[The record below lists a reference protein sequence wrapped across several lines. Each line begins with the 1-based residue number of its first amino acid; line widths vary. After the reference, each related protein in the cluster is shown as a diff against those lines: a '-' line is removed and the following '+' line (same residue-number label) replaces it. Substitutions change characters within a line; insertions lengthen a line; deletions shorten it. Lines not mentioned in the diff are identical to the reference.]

1 MVTDATRIA
10 FAADALRRSALF
22 RTLDSERLDE
32 LSRAFRPRRYRRGEV
47 IFHRGDVG
55 DTLHLIESGLV
66 KISEES
72 LTGSEAFINTLHPG
86 AYFGE
91 LGLIDGAERSA
102 TASALEPTIT
112 LVLTREPILQL
123 IDSDPVFRHALIAA
137 LANEIRRVTRRLAEL
152 HFLDLPGRLAVRLA
166 AMAEE
171 AQPGQN
177 EEVRLGRAYT
187 QSELAAMIG
196 GTRQSVNRHLGE
208 LVDDG
213 LIRVEP
219 DDIVVLDVRELYA
232 RGEW

>member
-1 MVTDATRIA
+1 MTDAARLA

-22 RTLDSERLDE
+22 RSLTPNRLED
-32 LSRAFRPRRYRRGEV
+32 LSRGFRPRRYRRGEV
-47 IFHRGDVG
+47 IFHRGDIG

-72 LTGSEAFINTLHPG
+72 VSGSEAFINTLHPG
-86 AYFGE
+86 AVFGE

-102 TASALEPTIT
+102 TATALEPTIT
-112 LVLTREPILQL
+112 LVLPREPVLQL
-123 IDSDPVFRHALIAA
+123 IDNDPVFRHALLAA
-137 LANEIRRVTRRLAEL
+137 LANELRRVTRRLAEL

-171 AQPGQN
+171 AEPGKN
-177 EEVRLGRAYT
+177 DDVRLGRGYT

-208 LVDDG
+208 LVEDG
-213 LIRVEP
+213 LIRIEP
-219 DDIVVLDVRELYA
+219 DDIVVLDVRELLL

>member
-1 MVTDATRIA
+1 MTDATRLA
-10 FAADALRRSALF
+10 FAADALRRSPLF
-22 RTLDSERLDE
+22 RSLSADRLDD
-32 LSRAFRPRRYRRGEV
+32 LSRSFRPRRYRRGEV
-47 IFHRGDVG
+47 IFHRGDLG

-72 LTGSEAFINTLHPG
+72 LTGSEAFINTLRPG
-86 AYFGE
+86 QTFGE

-102 TASALEPTIT
+102 TATALDPTIT
-112 LVLTREPILQL
+112 LVLPREPVIHL
-123 IDSDPVFRHALIAA
+123 IDTDPVFRHALIGA

-171 AQPGQN
+171 TEPGRN
-177 EEVRLGRAYT
+177 EDVRLGRAFT
-187 QSELAAMIG
+187 QSELASMIG

-213 LIRVEP
+213 LIRLEP
-219 DDIVVLDVRELYA
+219 DDIIVLNIRELYA

>member
-1 MVTDATRIA
+1 MTEATRLA
-10 FAADALRRSALF
+10 FAADALQRSALF
-22 RTLDSERLDE
+22 RGLTSDRLEE
-32 LSRAFRPRRYRRGEV
+32 LSRGFRPRRYRRGEV
-47 IFHRGDVG
+47 IFHRGDIG

-86 AYFGE
+86 AVFGE

-102 TASALEPTIT
+102 TATALDPTIT
-112 LVLTREPILQL
+112 LVLPREAVLQL
-123 IDSDPVFRHALIAA
+123 IDDDPDFRRALLSA
-137 LANEIRRVTRRLAEL
+137 LANELRRVTKRLAEL

-166 AMAEE
+166 AMAQE
-171 AQPGQN
+171 AEPGRN
-177 EEVRLGRAYT
+177 ESVRLGRAYT

-213 LIRVEP
+213 LIRIEP
-219 DDIVVLDVRELYA
+219 DDIVVLNVHELLL

>member
-1 MVTDATRIA
+1 MTDATRLA
-10 FAADALRRSALF
+10 FAADALRRSPLF
-22 RTLDSERLDE
+22 QSLTDARLDE
-32 LSRAFRPRRYRRGEV
+32 LSRSFRPRRYRRGEV

-86 AYFGE
+86 ATFGE

-102 TASALEPTIT
+102 TATALEPTIT
-112 LVLTREPILQL
+112 LVLPRAPVIAL
-123 IDSDPVFRHALIAA
+123 IDNDRAFRHALLAA
-137 LANEIRRVTRRLAEL
+137 LANELRRVTGRLAEL

-166 AMAEE
+166 AMAQE
-171 AQPGQN
+171 AEPDRN

-187 QSELAAMIG
+187 QSELASMIG

-213 LIRVEP
+213 LIRLEP
-219 DDIVVLDVRELYA
+219 DDIVVINVAELHA

>member
-1 MVTDATRIA
+1 MTDAARLA
-10 FAADALRRSALF
+10 FAADALKRSALF
-22 RTLDSERLDE
+22 RSLTADRLDE
-32 LSRAFRPRRYRRGEV
+32 LTREFRPRRYRRGEV
-47 IFHRGDVG
+47 IFHRGDAG

-72 LTGSEAFINTLHPG
+72 LAGSEAFINTLHPG
-86 AYFGE
+86 AVFGE

-102 TASALEPTIT
+102 TATALDPTIT
-112 LVLTREPILQL
+112 LVLPRQPVIDL
-123 IDSDPVFRHALIAA
+123 IDSDVAFRHALLSA
-137 LANEIRRVTRRLAEL
+137 LANELRRVTRRLAEL

-171 AQPGQN
+171 AEPGRN
-177 EEVRLGRAYT
+177 ESVRLGRGYT

-208 LVDDG
+208 LIDDG

-219 DDIVVLDVRELYA
+219 DDIIVLNVRELLL

>member
-1 MVTDATRIA
+1 MTDATRLA
-10 FAADALRRSALF
+10 FAADALRRSPLF
-22 RTLDSERLDE
+22 RSLSATRLDE

-47 IFHRGDVG
+47 IFHRGDLG

-72 LTGSEAFINTLHPG
+72 LSGSEAFINTLRAG
-86 AYFGE
+86 QTFGE

-102 TASALEPTIT
+102 TATALEPTIT
-112 LVLTREPILQL
+112 LVLTREPILEL
-123 IDSDPVFRHALIAA
+123 IDTDPAFRHALIGA

-171 AQPGQN
+171 SEPNRN
-177 EEVRLGRAYT
+177 EEVRLGRAFT

-213 LIRVEP
+213 LIRLEP